1 MMILATKKG
10 MTQPKTLFGFAGA
23 AVEDEIAP

>member
-1 MMILATKKG
+1 MMILAIKRA
-10 MTQPKTLFGFAGA
+10 MTPPKRLFGFAGV